1 MELLQIATAEFI
13 TKCNGQLLQIASAF
27 LLQSAT
33 RFITSC
39 DRYCKVRWVYYKL
52 RQDSSTLFLY
62 ISLPLFSMTTT
73 RNFQKPFYGGNV
85 VRVLIH
91 FFFTAAHFL
100 LALVAASISHFVTT
114 ATKFSRCSSNKKF
127 LLCFSSLTL
136 DLCRPFS
143 RWVSL
148 AFRVLSHFL
157 CLSLAICSKFVDM
170 TINLSLIL

>member
-1 MELLQIATAEFI
+1 MNLLKIATGI
-13 TKCNGQLLQIASAF
+13 TKCG
-27 LLQSAT
+27 
-33 RFITSC
+33 
-39 DRYCKVRWVYYKL
+39 DYYKL
-52 RQDSSTLFLY
+52 RQYSSTLFSY

-91 FFFTAAHFL
+91 IFFTAADFSL
-100 LALVAASISHFVTT
+100 VLVATSISHFVTT
-114 ATKFSRCSSNKKF
+114 AKKFSRCSSNKKF
-127 LLCFSSLTL
+127 LLYFFSLTL

-148 AFRVLSHFL
+148 ACRLLSLFL
-157 CLSLAICSKFVDM
+157 CLSLALCSKFVDM